1 MKGVTWADIDK
12 KAEVPIEERNLQLW
26 ADWYTIINA
35 QVVLHTHSDFSL
47 SACHW
52 MNMEDSRTIQGV
64 KDGSL
69 DLTEDWFRTQES
81 TPPLSKRS
89 SDELQHCVLRDV
101 VFKTRRPVKEILE
114 ERREHLAE
122 YEKHKDHHQQVILDK
137 EEYSNS
143 QDEKDKSE
151 PRRKE
156 QSDFLRSKKKK

>member
-1 MKGVTWADIDK
+1 
-12 KAEVPIEERNLQLW
+12 
-26 ADWYTIINA
+26 
-35 QVVLHTHSDFSL
+35 
-47 SACHW
+47 
-52 MNMEDSRTIQGV
+52 
-64 KDGSL
+64 
-69 DLTEDWFRTQES
+69 
-81 TPPLSKRS
+81 
-89 SDELQHCVLRDV
+89 VLRDV